1 MASRFIEGGE
11 LSLTR
16 VGSGGGGGS
25 GRGGGGEGGGEGGGG
40 EGGGGEGGGD
50 EGGGDEGG
58 GDEGGGVKGSGC
70 SFDLPSA
77 SASAS
82 ASSSTSASSASSASP
97 RLSVAISRRKWCSR
111 LFWRANW
118 APAVVR
124 GGGSGIDPSAGVPIT
139 SSDSV
144 TQARQCCP
152 LRWPTTLPS
161 ALSVSVH
168 WFAFSHRKAW

>member
-25 GRGGGGEGGGEGGGG
+25 GGGEGGGVGGGGEGGGEGGGG

-58 GDEGGGVKGSGC
+58 GVKGSGC
-70 SFDLPSA
+70 SFDLP